1 MLQRLVVDRFN
12 NVEIKIES
20 NITPIRWCRQIQEV
34 TFIVGTRDLQLNMA
48 TKVQPNLRY
57 ILAKN

>member
-34 TFIVGTRDLQLNMA
+34 TFIVGTRDL
-48 TKVQPNLRY
+48 
-57 ILAKN
+57 